1 MMTLVY
7 VLVFIGSALIL
18 GYTSNRLIKS
28 LSKVARFLK
37 WKEFVVAFFTMALAA
52 SLSNFFV
59 GISSVIHKIP
69 ELSFS
74 DVIGGSIVDLTLAAG
89 LAALI
94 SNKGL
99 KLKSR
104 TVQGSAIFTLLIAIL
119 PILLI
124 QDGIL
129 SRFDGILL
137 IIVFCLYIFWVFK
150 KEDRFTKEYNSEKVK
165 PANALKNFFIIIL
178 TVIALLIASEGI
190 VQSARYFAQALGLSL
205 PLVGLLIVGIG
216 NALPEISFA
225 VQAAKKGDDWLVIGD
240 LMGSIIIPAT
250 LVLGIVA
257 ILSPIEIP
265 DFSPF
270 AIARIFLVL
279 AALAFVIF
287 TRTKQTIDKRE
298 GLYLIGLYILFL
310 LAEII
315 L

>member
-7 VLVFIGSALIL
+7 VLVFIGCALIL

-315 L
+315 A

>member
-250 LVLGIVA
+250 LVLGIVT

>member
-89 LAALI
+89 IAALI

-104 TVQGSAIFTLLIAIL
+104 TVQGSAVFTLLIAIL

-137 IIVFCLYIFWVFK
+137 IIVFGLYIFWVFK
-150 KEDRFTKEYNSEKVK
+150 KEDRFTKEYNTEKVK
-165 PANALKNFFIIIL
+165 KTNALKNLFVVIL
-178 TVIALLIASEGI
+178 TIIALLIASEGI

>member
-315 L
+315 A